1 MRPCINECKV
11 NNKSETVEYRDATRG
26 LVCENCYTELRDS
39 LLLAPDIVHHLHS
52 IYGGLS
58 GHSSDGSQKIKREP
72 PAPLN
77 LSAFELCENIYRT
90 LVGNAISIQA
100 TSTSVAAVIS
110 EKVNK
115 SLSIFDVVV
124 NLETVKEMSKVIKLV
139 KTARKLYPLHEEIR
153 KTAMPCPECNLLT
166 VYTPPQHLG
175 DVLKVACE
183 ACGFEVPPDK
193 IAFYAH
199 LAEKAI

>member
-1 MRPCINECKV
+1 MRPCINECKI
-11 NNKSETVEYRDATRG
+11 NSKSEIPEYREATRG
-26 LVCENCYTELRDS
+26 LVCENCYSELRDS
-39 LLLAPDIVHHLHS
+39 LLLAAEIVFHLRS
-52 IYGGLS
+52 IYGALS

-77 LSAFELCENIYRT
+77 LSAFELSENIYRT
-90 LVGNAISIQA
+90 LVGNKIPISA
-100 TSTSVAAVIS
+100 TPASTGAAVS
-110 EKVNK
+110 EKTNEL
-115 SLSIFDVVV
+115 LSVYDVVT
-124 NLETVKEMSKVIKLV
+124 NQDSVKELSKVIKMV
-139 KTARKLYPLHEEIR
+139 KTARLIYPMHEEIR

-175 DVLKVACE
+175 DVLKVSCE

-199 LAEKAI
+199 LAEKGL